1 MRKNTLRTV
10 TAIAGST
17 LLLGLAAC
25 STDDAS
31 DAVSDAT
38 DSVSSAAS
46 EVSDAAGDA
55 KDEAEDAAGD
65 AKDKAENTMDDAK
78 DKADG
83 AMDDAKDAMDHKDA
97 MDVAEADLPSEITEA
112 AESYDMYGE
121 NAGAF
126 VSAYERDGVT
136 VAEYENAAFVK
147 SDAGTYPVIGG
158 MWKVWQ
164 NEGGLDSEIGAPTEA
179 EREVDGG
186 WEQTF
191 TGKTIHIMPNDEGT
205 FVESF
210 S

>member
-1 MRKNTLRTV
+1 MRKTTLRTV

-25 STDDAS
+25 SSDDAS

-55 KDEAEDAAGD
+55 KDDAEDAASD
-65 AKDKAENTMDDAK
+65 AKDKAEN
-78 DKADG
+78 
-83 AMDDAKDAMDHKDA
+83 AMDDAKDAMNHKDA
-97 MDVAEADLPSEITEA
+97 MDVAEADLPSEIAEA

-191 TGKTIHIMPNDEGT
+191 TGKTIHIMPNEDGT

>member
-1 MRKNTLRTV
+1 MRKNTLRAV

-17 LLLGLAAC
+17 LLIGLAAC

-31 DAVSDAT
+31 DTISDAT

-46 EVSDAAGDA
+46 EATDAAGDA
-55 KDEAEDAAGD
+55 KDKAEDAAGD
-65 AKDKAENTMDDAK
+65 AKDKAEDTVDDAK
-78 DKADG
+78 N
-83 AMDDAKDAMDHKDA
+83 AMDSK
-97 MDVAEADLPSEITEA
+97 DVAEADLPAEITEA

-126 VSAYERDGVT
+126 VSAYEKDGVT

-147 SDAGTYPVIGG
+147 SDEGTFPVIGG

-164 NEGGLDSEIGAPTEA
+164 NEGGLDSEIGVPTEA

-191 TGKTIHIMPNDEGT
+191 TGKTIHIMPNEEGG